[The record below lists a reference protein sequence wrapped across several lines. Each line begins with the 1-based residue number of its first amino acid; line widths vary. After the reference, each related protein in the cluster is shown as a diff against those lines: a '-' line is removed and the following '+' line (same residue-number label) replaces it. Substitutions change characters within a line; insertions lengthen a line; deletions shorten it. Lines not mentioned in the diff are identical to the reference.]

1 MPDRPNILF
10 LLCDQLRRQALGCYG
25 DPDARTPNLDRFSE
39 RGVRFANANS
49 TYPICVPYRFTLMT
63 GEYAHSRTIP
73 GIEWS
78 MSPAERTIADEF
90 NEAGY
95 ETVYIGK
102 WHLDGGHGRLGSA
115 RQINRTPVPRSRQG
129 RWQKWYGFELRNG
142 PFDTCY
148 FEDGDPTPIDIDC
161 YQTDGLFDLGMKHMA
176 DRDSD
181 DPFCMVISV
190 EPPHPPWEAPEDLT
204 AEWLARD
211 LTLPPNYEGDFMRQ
225 RQIYYAMVENLDQNV
240 GKMMSFLDES
250 GLSENT
256 VVVFTSDHGEFSGA
270 HGLQS
275 KQYPYEES
283 VGVPLMVID
292 PRHPGRAGSVVDD
305 PTATEDLFPTVLGFA
320 GLTPKNDVPGTDLSG
335 LCSGYVERLD
345 REGVLL
351 EFIAEL
357 RQNQPFYDA
366 VWRGIRTRRYKY
378 TVSGDNFGGK
388 PWQFFDL
395 DEDPYEMN
403 NLVDSEEHRSEV
415 ARHHQL
421 LIDRMAE
428 TEDHFILLPAF
439 GCDGYNCWD
448 GIETEQ
454 SAK

>member
-1 MPDRPNILF
+1 
-10 LLCDQLRRQALGCYG
+10 
-25 DPDARTPNLDRFSE
+25 
-39 RGVRFANANS
+39 
-49 TYPICVPYRFTLMT
+49 
-63 GEYAHSRTIP
+63 
-73 GIEWS
+73 
-78 MSPAERTIADEF
+78 
-90 NEAGY
+90 
-95 ETVYIGK
+95 
-102 WHLDGGHGRLGSA
+102 
-115 RQINRTPVPRSRQG
+115 
-129 RWQKWYGFELRNG
+129 
-142 PFDTCY
+142 
-148 FEDGDPTPIDIDC
+148 
-161 YQTDGLFDLGMKHMA
+161 
-176 DRDSD
+176 
-181 DPFCMVISV
+181 
-190 EPPHPPWEAPEDLT
+190 
-204 AEWLARD
+204 
-211 LTLPPNYEGDFMRQ
+211 MRQ

-366 VWRGIRTRRYKY
+366 VWRGIRTRRCKY